1 MQIHSVTSNNKI
13 KPKTPVQIH
22 YAIGNCHFGY
32 FFIAATETGICQL
45 DFLDASDITDSINQ
59 LSRTWPSAEINNRPP
74 LSMPVV
80 EAFFQGQQ
88 ADTGCLSLHVAGS
101 EFQIK
106 VWQALLNTPMG
117 HTATYTDI
125 ANTVGLSKAVR
136 AVGTAI
142 GSNPVAFLVPCHRVI
157 RKSGELGGYRWG
169 VRRKQA
175 IIDWEKRQ

>member
-1 MQIHSVTSNNKI
+1 
-13 KPKTPVQIH
+13 
-22 YAIGNCHFGY
+22 
-32 FFIAATETGICQL
+32 
-45 DFLDASDITDSINQ
+45 
-59 LSRTWPSAEINNRPP
+59 
-74 LSMPVV
+74 MPAV

-88 ADTGCLSLHVAGS
+88 VNTERLSLHVTGS

-106 VWQALLNTPMG
+106 VWQALLDIPLG

-125 ANTVGLSKAVR
+125 ANTVGHSEAVR

-169 VRRKQA
+169 VSRKQA

>member
-22 YAIGNCHFGY
+22 YAMGNCHFGD

-45 DFLDASDITDSINQ
+45 DFLDAIDITDSLNQ
-59 LSRTWPSAEINNRPP
+59 LSRTWPSAEIDNRPP

-80 EAFFQGQQ
+80 EAFLQGQPVN
-88 ADTGCLSLHVAGS
+88 TERLSLHVTGS

-106 VWQALLNTPMG
+106 VWKALLNIPMG

-125 ANTVGLSKAVR
+125 ANTIGHSKAVR

-169 VRRKQA
+169 VSRKQA
-175 IIDWEKRQ
+175 IIGWEKRR